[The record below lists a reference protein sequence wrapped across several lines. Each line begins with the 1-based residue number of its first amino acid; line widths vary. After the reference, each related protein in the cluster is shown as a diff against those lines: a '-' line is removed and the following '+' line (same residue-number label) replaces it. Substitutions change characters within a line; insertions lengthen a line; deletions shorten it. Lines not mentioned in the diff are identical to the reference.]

1 MTSSVSPFTSFSKI
15 ISYLFHPLLM
25 PTYGLLLYFWVD
37 SSAAYFM
44 KADLRWILI
53 GMTFSFTFF
62 LPLLNTL
69 ILLRARYIQSI
80 HMHTRQERRVPLLVT
95 ALFYMAEYWLL
106 HDRDVPQ
113 TLKLFIL
120 CATIA
125 IVCTVVINLFWKISA
140 HMVGIGG
147 VCGAM
152 FVLCYLLQFQG
163 GALLMAG
170 LLLLAGIIG
179 SARLQ
184 LGEHHPLEVF
194 AGFLLGAAC
203 PFIFMVR

>member
-1 MTSSVSPFTSFSKI
+1 MNSTSPFTLFSRI

-37 SSAAYFM
+37 SSASYFM
-44 KADLRWILI
+44 KPELRWILL

-80 HMHTRQERRVPLLVT
+80 HMRTRQERRVPLLVT
-95 ALFYMAEYWLL
+95 AIFYMAEYWLL

-152 FVLCYLLQFQG
+152 FVMCYILQFRG
-163 GALLMAG
+163 GPLLMAG
-170 LLLLAGIIG
+170 LFLLAGFIG

-184 LGEHHPLEVF
+184 LGEHSPLEVF

-203 PFIFMVR
+203 PFIFMVH